1 MLHKEL
7 AMVLCDTSAVG
18 ILDDGVTRK
27 HEQPWEQPMEPC
39 PRGSSGSGGTYT
51 SCVAPQP
58 TALEA
63 EISPSVQREF
73 LA

>member
-1 MLHKEL
+1 MEKHGL
-7 AMVLCDTSAVG
+7 ALGMSTG
-18 ILDDGVTRK
+18 PG
-27 HEQPWEQPMEPC
+27 P
-39 PRGSSGSGGTYT
+39 GTYT

>member
-1 MLHKEL
+1 MLH
-7 AMVLCDTSAVG
+7 ADSAAG
-18 ILDDGVTRK
+18 QFGLSGDGEVWASPGHSTRSRARR
-27 HEQPWEQPMEPC
+27 EASRSG
-39 PRGSSGSGGTYT
+39 RGKGPGGTYT

>member
-1 MLHKEL
+1 MPHKEL
-7 AMVLCDTSAVG
+7 ALMLCGASAVG
-18 ILDDGVTRK
+18 ILNAGVTGSPGCS
-27 HEQPWEQPMEPC
+27 PWSVSQGKLPAW
-39 PRGSSGSGGTYT
+39 GTYT

>member
-1 MLHKEL
+1 MGWGGG
-7 AMVLCDTSAVG
+7 TS
-18 ILDDGVTRK
+18 R
-27 HEQPWEQPMEPC
+27 
-39 PRGSSGSGGTYT
+39 SGWARCRGTYT

-58 TALEA
+58 TALAA